1 MLTRRKEII
10 ELLKLK
16 PHTVHELALYFETN
30 KREILEDLKHVQ
42 RSMRGKLYVESPI
55 CLSCGKTIKI
65 NKVRDISKCPYCR
78 STHLSKARFF
88 IKL

>member
-10 ELLKLK
+10 ELLKFR
-16 PHTVHELALYFETN
+16 PYTINELALYFETN

-42 RSMRGKLYVESPI
+42 RSMKGKLYVEPPT

-65 NKVRDISKCPYCR
+65 SKVREISKCPYCK

-88 IKL
+88 IKR